1 MQSPKFSKK
10 SDQFRKLLAP
20 KRLGELWK
28 KQIRDKMRKQLV
40 PDAVE
45 FLDFHFDIKKR
56 TAKIEALVCGGN
68 YLPSP
73 ILRLTMEKSKGLC
86 RQISLPD
93 PADAL
98 ILQILSNRLWTEISK
113 HAPSDTAFFA
123 PQDQPFAKRNIVEEG
138 DEWGYGPVESWLD
151 FQKEILKFSENRKYI
166 VVTDIATYYDNII
179 HQFLR
184 SILSEYGLEQEHSL
198 DLLLFILDAMLWRPD
213 YMPNF
218 GIGLPQMD
226 LDAPRLLAH
235 THLFEIDAL
244 FTDDPDVDY
253 ARYMDD
259 IDFGVDTVAKA
270 KSVLKNLDLA
280 LQTRN
285 LRVNSGK
292 TNILPAPDAII
303 HFKVLEN
310 ALIDKIIA
318 KLEANASDGN
328 KVQFYGRLAVKI
340 LKSDRARESFATGN
354 GSKLIK
360 RLLSIIK
367 GTRTPIPNDLFGW
380 LLVDHPGLRKELLSA
395 WSKSGVSK
403 NQIDRLTDF
412 LRSGEAV
419 DDMVFILSI
428 NAMAHTR
435 FLRKFTNAQ
444 FSGLRTA
451 LKGSEPSMLYSRLLL
466 VSRFDSFSLLW
477 SEISNTVSVWSR
489 HKFLSR
495 QVAGFA
501 PLFFKTALW
510 DDFSSLVRRWA
521 GDEGMSVFEFHE
533 KLRSEPPTVKGVRNF
548 LKAINASS
556 GTETSH
562 AKSLMMLSVVQND
575 GVPKVQRAQL
585 IAGHPTMMSDVYYQP
600 IFSHALSSMK

>member
-1 MQSPKFSKK
+1 MQSPKFSQK

-20 KRLGELWK
+20 RKLGDLWK
-28 KQIRDKMRKQLV
+28 SQIRDKMRKQIV

-56 TAKIEALVCGGN
+56 SAKIEALVCGGN

-98 ILQILSNRLWTEISK
+98 ILQILSNRLWSAISPQ
-113 HAPSDTAFFA
+113 APSDTAFFA

-138 DEWGYGPVESWLD
+138 DEWGYGPIESWLD
-151 FQKEILKFSENRKYI
+151 FQKEILKFSNNRNYI

-184 SILSEYGLEQEHSL
+184 SILSEYGLEKEHSL

-244 FTDDPDVDY
+244 FADDPDADY

-259 IDFGVDTVAKA
+259 IDFGVDTIAKA
-270 KSVLKNLDLA
+270 KSVLRDLDLA

-292 TNILPAPDAII
+292 TKILTAAEALS
-303 HFKVLEN
+303 HFKVVEN
-310 ALIDKIIA
+310 AFVDKLIARI
-318 KLEANASDGN
+318 EANESDHK
-328 KVQFYGRLAVKI
+328 KVSFYGRLAVK
-340 LKSDRARESFATGN
+340 LLRSEYARERFATGN

-360 RLLSIIK
+360 RLLSIVK
-367 GTRTPIPNDLFGW
+367 GTRTPLPNDLFRW
-380 LLVDHPGLRKELLSA
+380 LLVEHPGLRKELLSA

-444 FSGLRTA
+444 FSGLRLA

-466 VSRFDSFSLLW
+466 VSRFDTFSLLW
-477 SEISNTVSVWSR
+477 SEISNTVSIWSR

-501 PLFFKTALW
+501 PLFFNTVRW

-533 KLRSEPPTVKGVRNF
+533 KLRTDPSTVKGVRNF
-548 LKAINASS
+548 LKANNPSS

-562 AKSLMMLSVVQND
+562 AKALMMLSVVQNN
-575 GVPKVQRAQL
+575 GLPKIQRAQL
-585 IAGHPTMMSDVYYQP
+585 IGGHPTMMSDVYYQP
-600 IFSHALSSMK
+600 IFSNALSNMH

>member
-10 SDQFRKLLAP
+10 SDQFKKLLAP
-20 KRLGELWK
+20 QALRELWK
-28 KQIRDKMRKQLV
+28 KQIRDKMRKQIV

-56 TAKIEALVCGGN
+56 SAQIEALVCGGN

-98 ILQILSNRLWTEISK
+98 ILQILSNRLWRAIEPK
-113 HAPSDTAFFA
+113 APSATAFFA
-123 PQDQPFAKRNIVEEG
+123 PQDQPFAKRNIVEEE
-138 DEWGYGPVESWLD
+138 DEWGYGPIESWLD
-151 FQKEILKFSENRKYI
+151 FQKEILKFSKNRKFI
-166 VVTDIATYYDNII
+166 VVTDIANYYDFIV
-179 HQFLR
+179 HQYLR
-184 SILSEYGLEQEHSL
+184 SIISEYGLEKEHSL

-244 FTDDPDVDY
+244 FANDPDADY

-259 IDFGVDTVAKA
+259 IDFGVDTIAKA
-270 KSVLKNLDLA
+270 KSVLRDLDLA

-292 TNILPAPDAII
+292 TKILTADEALS
-303 HFKVLEN
+303 HFKIAEN
-310 ALIDKIIA
+310 AFIDRIIA
-318 KLEANASDGN
+318 KLEACGSDD
-328 KVQFYGRLAVKI
+328 VATRFYGRLAVKL
-340 LKSDRARESFATGN
+340 LKSPKARKRAANGN
-354 GSKLIK
+354 GPKLIK
-360 RLLSIIK
+360 RLLSITK
-367 GTRTPIPNDLFGW
+367 GTRTPLPDDVFRW
-380 LLVDHPGLRKELLSA
+380 LLVEHPGLRKELLTA
-395 WSKSGVSK
+395 WSKTGVTK

-435 FLRKFTNAQ
+435 FQRKFTNAQ
-444 FSGLRTA
+444 FSKLRLS
-451 LKGSEPSMLYSRLLL
+451 LKGTQPAMLYSRLLL

-477 SEISNTVSVWSR
+477 SEIRNTVTIWSR
-489 HKFLSR
+489 QKFLSR
-495 QVAGFA
+495 QVAGFS
-501 PLFFKTALW
+501 PLFFNTPLW
-510 DDFSSLVRRWA
+510 DDFSNLVRRWS

-533 KLRSEPPTVKGVRNF
+533 RLRDEPPTVKGVKNF
-548 LKAINASS
+548 LKANNPSS
-556 GTETSH
+556 GTETTH
-562 AKSLMMLSVVQND
+562 AKAMMTLSVLQNN
-575 GVPKVQRAQL
+575 KLTKLERAQL
-585 IAGHPTMMSDVYYQP
+585 VAAHPTMMSDVYYQP
-600 IFSHALSSMK
+600 VMSHALSSMS